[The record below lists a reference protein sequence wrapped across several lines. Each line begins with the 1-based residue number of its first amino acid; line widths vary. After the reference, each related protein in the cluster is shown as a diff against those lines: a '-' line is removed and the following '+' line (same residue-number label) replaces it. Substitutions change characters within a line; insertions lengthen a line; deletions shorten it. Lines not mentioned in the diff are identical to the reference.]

1 MKLFTG
7 LALCGLGLTTAL
19 LLGAPGCSSST
30 TETDGGASASTG
42 ASKKPPAKAGDQ
54 TASTDSKFFAVKTIQ
69 LGDADRS
76 GALSQT
82 AWKKYG
88 YDLDGLVSTEKSTDH
103 CKLKAGASS
112 KAKLDGDQGTDNSF
126 GANILPLLLAAA
138 PDAPKL
144 INDNLTSGTFTV
156 IIEAKGLDGSA
167 EQTNTGLSGQLFAG
181 AQLATPPKWDGTD
194 EWAVLPGLLKDGQ
207 SVAGGSK
214 VSFADAYINKGLF
227 VSGADAT
234 VTLSLSL
241 GGASLDLTINKATI
255 SFKKPA
261 SGVLATEGTIA
272 GVLGTEQLIT
282 ELKKV
287 ASRVSTTLCEGSAV
301 DNIAGQIRQ
310 ASDIGSNGA
319 NTAGVE
325 CDGISIGIGFT
336 AAQVKAPTK
345 VQAPGPPGPDPC
357 SASADAGAGD

>member
-19 LLGAPGCSSST
+19 LLGAPGCSST
-30 TETDGGASASTG
+30 PIETEAGATGGF
-42 ASKKPPAKAGDQ
+42 KKPPAKSGDK
-54 TASTDSKFFAVKTIQ
+54 TASTDSKYYALKTIQ

-76 GALSQT
+76 GAPSQT

-88 YDLDGLVSTEKSTDH
+88 YDLDGLVSTDKSADH
-103 CKLKAGASS
+103 CKLKAGAPN
-112 KAKLDGDQGTDNSF
+112 KVKLDGDEGTDNSF
-126 GANILPLLLAAA
+126 GANILPIITTAS
-138 PDAPKL
+138 PDAAKS
-144 INDNLTSGTFTV
+144 INDNLTSGSFTV
-156 IIEAKGLDGSA
+156 IIEAKGLDGA
-167 EQTNTGLSGQLFAG
+167 ADQTNTGLSGQLFAG
-181 AQLATPPKWDGTD
+181 GKLATPPKWDGTD

-214 VSFADAYINKGLF
+214 VSFADSYVSKGLF
-227 VSGADAT
+227 VSGSDAT
-234 VTLSLSL
+234 VTLSLSV

-261 SGVLATEGTIA
+261 SGVLATEGTIS
-272 GVLGTEQLIT
+272 GVLATEQLIT

-287 ASRVSTTLCEGSAV
+287 AGRVSTTLCEGSTFE
-301 DNIAGQIRQ
+301 NIASQIRQ

-319 NTAGVE
+319 NTSGSD

-345 VQAPGPPGPDPC
+345 VEAAGPASPDPC
-357 SASADAGAGD
+357 TAPADAGAGG